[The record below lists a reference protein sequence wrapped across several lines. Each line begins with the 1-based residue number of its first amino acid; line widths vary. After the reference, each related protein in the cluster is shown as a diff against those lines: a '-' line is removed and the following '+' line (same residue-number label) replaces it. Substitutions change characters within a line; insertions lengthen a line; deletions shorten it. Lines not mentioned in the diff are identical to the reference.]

1 MIPAVKPDLIVISAS
16 TCAESWAW
24 YMTGNHPVS
33 YIGPSAVDGGQF
45 FLCPLFII
53 FFLWESKAMKLIVEC
68 SSKIVCDKN
77 GFSKFPTFLGT
88 YTILRI
94 PYYNPLFLLFSP
106 WNVFFLPAR
115 VDMSTICYVSELSE
129 RSPQLWGTER
139 SEKHRQAK
147 LWTRSEDFLLPF
159 ILNTFPLLHSTSTYC
174 KSPNVLK
181 KKKEKND
188 EGSPVERRT
197 NLRWKLNT
205 FKPQT

>member
-1 MIPAVKPDLIVISAS
+1 MCWVLSLVYDRKPSSQLHWTISS
-16 TCAESWAW
+16 RRWS
-24 YMTGNHPVS
+24 V
-33 YIGPSAVDGGQF
+33 
-45 FLCPLFII
+45 LPLSSFYY

-147 LWTRSEDFLLPF
+147 LWTQSEDFLLPF
-159 ILNTFPLLHSTSTYC
+159 ILDTFPLLHSTSTYC

-181 KKKEKND
+181 KKERKKWWRQPRGEKN
-188 EGSPVERRT
+188 
-197 NLRWKLNT
+197 
-205 FKPQT
+205 

>member
-24 YMTGNHPVS
+24 YMTGNHLVS

-115 VDMSTICYVSELSE
+115 VDMSTICYVSELSGHHNCE
-129 RSPQLWGTER
+129 EPSAQKNTDKQNYEHEVRISFFLSSLTHFL
-139 SEKHRQAK
+139 SF
-147 LWTRSEDFLLPF
+147 TLLPL
-159 ILNTFPLLHSTSTYC
+159 IVKALMC
-174 KSPNVLK
+174 
-181 KKKEKND
+181 
-188 EGSPVERRT
+188 
-197 NLRWKLNT
+197 
-205 FKPQT
+205 